1 MNNSLFQIT
10 QEFLELAS
18 LIEEAGGEVNDA
30 ILEELA
36 ISRDNFAHK
45 AEGYTK
51 LILKWESESEAAS
64 AEIKRIQALKKTK
77 DNAIARLRD
86 TLLQALMV
94 FGSEDSK
101 GIKRYETALLK
112 LSTRRSAAVE
122 ITDETA
128 LPEEAFVIK
137 REVSKTAIKRL
148 LEDGMEID
156 GAAIKENVS
165 LQIR

>member
-1 MNNSLFQIT
+1 MNLFQIT

-51 LILKWESESEAAS
+51 LILKWESESEAAA
-64 AEIKRIQALKKTK
+64 AEIKRVQTIKKTK

-101 GIKRYETALLK
+101 GVKRYETALLK

-128 LPEEAFVIK
+128 LPDEAFVIK

-156 GAAIKENVS
+156 GAQMKENFS
-165 LQIR
+165 LQIK

>member
-1 MNNSLFQIT
+1 MNLFQIT

-101 GIKRYETALLK
+101 GVKRYETALLK

-128 LPEEAFVIK
+128 LPDEAFVIK

-165 LQIR
+165 LQIK

>member
-1 MNNSLFQIT
+1 MNLFQIT
-10 QEFLELAS
+10 QEFLSLAS

-51 LILKWESESEAAS
+51 LILKWESESEAAA
-64 AEIKRIQALKKTK
+64 AEIKRVQTIKKTK

-101 GIKRYETALLK
+101 GVKRYETALLK

-128 LPEEAFVIK
+128 LPDEAFVIK

-156 GAAIKENVS
+156 GAQMKENFS

>member
-1 MNNSLFQIT
+1 MNLFQIT

-51 LILKWESESEAAS
+51 LILKWESESEAAA

-128 LPEEAFVIK
+128 LPDEAFVIK

-165 LQIR
+165 LQIK

>member
-1 MNNSLFQIT
+1 MNLFQIT

-51 LILKWESESEAAS
+51 LILKWESEAEAAS

-128 LPEEAFVIK
+128 LPDEAFVIK